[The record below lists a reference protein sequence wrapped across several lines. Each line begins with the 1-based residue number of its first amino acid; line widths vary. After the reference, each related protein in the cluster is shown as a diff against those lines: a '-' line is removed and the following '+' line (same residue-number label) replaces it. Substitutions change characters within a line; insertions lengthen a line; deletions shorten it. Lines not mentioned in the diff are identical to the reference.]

1 MPEPVRLAR
10 LLAALSLTMC
20 LLSAAQAQTPALT
33 DLERAQRD
41 ADKVL
46 NFIKFQ
52 TVKTKPAAEPNDKP
66 RKPAAPKPTASARPA
81 EVAAAATPPVVEPA
95 AAPAAQAAA
104 RTGGFTTTDPT
115 PAMPTPTPAT
125 SFAAPAAA
133 PAVADTAAE
142 ADDPDETALQLQ
154 NFVAPVL
161 SPSLQA
167 TLGSGSRKVMVR
179 FTVEANGTVSQ
190 AEAAP
195 GVPRRFVRP
204 ATEAVLQWRFAPL
217 AQART
222 VDVEIDFRRE

>member
-52 TVKTKPAAEPNDKP
+52 TVKTKPAAEPNDRP
-66 RKPAAPKPTASARPA
+66 RKPAAPKPTAPARPA
-81 EVAAAATPPVVEPA
+81 EVAAAATPPVAEPA
-95 AAPAAQAAA
+95 AA
-104 RTGGFTTTDPT
+104 RNVGFTTTDPP

-217 AQART
+217 GQART

>member
-20 LLSAAQAQTPALT
+20 LLSAAQAQAPALS

-66 RKPAAPKPTASARPA
+66 RKPAATRPTAPARPA
-81 EVAAAATPPVVEPA
+81 EVAAAAAPPVAEPA

-104 RTGGFTTTDPT
+104 RTGGFTTTAPT

>member
-20 LLSAAQAQTPALT
+20 LLSAAQAQAPALT

-52 TVKTKPAAEPNDKP
+52 TVKTKPAEPNDKP
-66 RKPAAPKPTASARPA
+66 RKPAAPRPTAPARPA
-81 EVAAAATPPVVEPA
+81 EVAAAATQPVVEPA
-95 AAPAAQAAA
+95 TAPAAQAAA
-104 RTGGFTTTDPT
+104 RTVGFTTTAPT

-125 SFAAPAAA
+125 GFAAPAAA
-133 PAVADTAAE
+133 TTAVADTAAE

>member
-66 RKPAAPKPTASARPA
+66 RKPAAPKPTAPARPA

-133 PAVADTAAE
+133 PAVADTA

>member
-1 MPEPVRLAR
+1 
-10 LLAALSLTMC
+10 
-20 LLSAAQAQTPALT
+20 
-33 DLERAQRD
+33 
-41 ADKVL
+41 
-46 NFIKFQ
+46 
-52 TVKTKPAAEPNDKP
+52 
-66 RKPAAPKPTASARPA
+66 
-81 EVAAAATPPVVEPA
+81 
-95 AAPAAQAAA
+95 
-104 RTGGFTTTDPT
+104 
-115 PAMPTPTPAT
+115 MPTPTPAT

-142 ADDPDETALQLQ
+142 ADDPEETALQLQ

-161 SPSLQA
+161 PPSLQA

>member
-66 RKPAAPKPTASARPA
+66 RKPAAPRPTAPARPA
-81 EVAAAATPPVVEPA
+81 EVAATATPPVVEPA
-95 AAPAAQAAA
+95 AAPVAAQAAA
-104 RTGGFTTTDPT
+104 RTVGFTTTAPT
-115 PAMPTPTPAT
+115 PAMPTPAT

-133 PAVADTAAE
+133 APAVADTA